1 VPVAKIQKSGASLL
15 KSRNYAPS
23 AALAPYIARHYV
35 FSVDA
40 PDSFELVDSLVAET
54 AFIRIL
60 LRGDWAAELT
70 PGNWSSVGPMVFFG
84 ANSQPLRVRVR
95 GGFHVVG
102 IAIRPG
108 GWRAL
113 FDRPASDFTDGM
125 VALGDVWGAVS
136 DRLHS
141 AVAAVAKD
149 DDAAVVAAIEAIFDQ
164 YWPPSTRAAADPA
177 MTAFENIARND
188 STILIRDV
196 ADRLGMSSRKMERN
210 CLATFGMSPKTVLR
224 RSRFLDMA
232 SAMRGLSQPSDEQ
245 LAALR
250 YYDQSHRNR
259 EFRRF
264 IGMTPGQFAATP
276 TPLLTAGLELR
287 NLRKAEDLANLCGQ
301 SLSADGSTTLR
312 G

>member
-1 VPVAKIQKSGASLL
+1 MLR
-15 KSRNYAPS
+15 SRNYAPS
-23 AALAPYIARHYV
+23 PALSPFIARHYV

-40 PDSFELVDSLVAET
+40 PDSFELIDSLLSET

-60 LRGDWAAELT
+60 LKGEWAAELS
-70 PGNWSSVGPMVFFG
+70 PGTWSSVGPMVFFG
-84 ANSQPLRVRVR
+84 PNAHPLRVRVR

-113 FDRPASDFTDGM
+113 FGRPASDYTDHM
-125 VALGDVWGAVS
+125 LALGDLWGSTSEA
-136 DRLHS
+136 LHR
-141 AVAAVAKD
+141 AVASIDAQD
-149 DDAAVVAAIEAIFDQ
+149 DDGVLAALEQVVGALLASAGGGHCD
-164 YWPPSTRAAADPA
+164 TA
-177 MTAFENIARND
+177 MQEFELIARND
-188 STILIRDV
+188 STVLIRDV
-196 ADRLGMSSRKMERN
+196 AGRLGLSSRQLERN

-224 RSRFLDMA
+224 RSRFLDIA

-287 NLRKAEDLANLCGQ
+287 NLRKAEDAA
-301 SLSADGSTTLR
+301 SVIRADASTVLP